1 MKRLLFLLCLGITL
15 SNLSAQADSAYQ
27 KMSFQSEASEEK
39 LLYRFL
45 QPNTTA
51 GKLYPLV
58 LFLHGAGERGDDN
71 TAQLVHVTHRF
82 SDPDLQAAHPTFVI
96 APQCPKESYWPSGT
110 FDKAWG
116 KFTPSDTLNAEMRL
130 IMALLE
136 EAQQKYPI
144 DPNRIYVAGLSMGGF
159 GTWDFLRRFPNY
171 FAAGVPV
178 CGGGYPADAER
189 LVNIPIWALHGSEDN
204 VVPASMSRDMLN
216 AIKEAGG
223 SPNYTEF
230 PGVGHGSWNPAFP
243 AYASSPFIYDWLFSQ
258 HR

>member
-1 MKRLLFLLCLGITL
+1 MKRLLFILAICFVLT
-15 SNLSAQADSAYQ
+15 NMSAQEDAAYQ
-27 KMSFQSEASEEK
+27 KMSFQEEASEAK

-45 QPNTTA
+45 QPETKE
-51 GKLYPLV
+51 GQLYPLV

-71 TAQLVHVTHRF
+71 TAQLVHVTPRF
-82 SDPDLQAAHPTFVI
+82 SDPKLQEAHPTFVI
-96 APQCPKESYWPSGT
+96 APQCPKNSYWPSGT

-159 GTWDFLRRFPNY
+159 GTWDFLRRFPQY
-171 FAAGVPV
+171 FAAGIPV

-189 LVNIPIWALHGSEDN
+189 LVNIPIWALHGSDDK
-204 VVPASMSRDMLN
+204 VVPASMSRELVE
-216 AIKEAGG
+216 AIAEAGG
-223 SPNYTEF
+223 KPHYTEF
-230 PGVGHGSWNPAFP
+230 PGVGHGSWVPAFP
-243 AYASSPFIYDWLFSQ
+243 AYAESPFIYDWLFSQ